1 MREKSADD
9 ESIEV
14 KVLKSCYPQGA
25 EKVIIFNATGRVVGE
40 GQLPSDQG
48 VIVMNVTTAGF
59 IGEYSKQVC
68 HSYQSV

>member
-1 MREKSADD
+1 MICWGLKKVVIGIEDNKPQAIKLMREKSADD

-40 GQLPSDQG
+40 GQLRQIRALS
-48 VIVMNVTTAGF
+48 
-59 IGEYSKQVC
+59 
-68 HSYQSV
+68 